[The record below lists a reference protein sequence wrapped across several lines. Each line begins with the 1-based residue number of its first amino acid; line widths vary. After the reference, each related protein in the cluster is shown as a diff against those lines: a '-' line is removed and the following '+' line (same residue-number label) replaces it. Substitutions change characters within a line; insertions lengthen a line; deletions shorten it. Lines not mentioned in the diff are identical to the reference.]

1 MMVILALTSIV
12 FILLGSYYVIS
23 TKGPNKKLSRNSFF
37 DPINQKKSVV
47 TNTSRA
53 NDDDF
58 EKESKDNET
67 LEYWLK
73 QLCSINEKINEY
85 YLENNDTLTDQKAT
99 DDQQTITL
107 CKNMLSALNP
117 TLMSSNINKLLSSDN
132 VFCDSHDQIILLIK
146 ELIEEINLLLR
157 EPFIL
162 PFIKEK
168 LNALTVLEDKV
179 SSLLAERSK
188 LVTKNLNQVQA
199 EEIIED
205 TMGIIPTVKLAQSQ
219 YNNFINFYFNY
230 KLCHSLIPHF
240 EIQLNQI
247 NTYNEQVLDF
257 LEETDE
263 VLFIEKS
270 SRILSSQSEFLG
282 LYRSYFNYFN
292 YLYLG
297 LETYLNVLK
306 SSTLREIYQ
315 SKSSIIELLEVIE
328 DILETCN
335 YFAHNQATSENE
347 FNNFFNKFRQVG
359 TSSKSKTLLSIGVRE
374 SAKIFFETRAR
385 NAESLIQNQH
395 LLKIDQILSRV
406 NRSFQSL

>member
-23 TKGPNKKLSRNSFF
+23 TKGNVKLPRKSFF
-37 DPINQKKSVV
+37 DLINHKKSSVS
-47 TNTSRA
+47 NTARV
-53 NDDDF
+53 NDNNF
-58 EKESKDNET
+58 EKESKDNEN

-85 YLENNDTLTDQKAT
+85 YSEDSNTLSDLKST

-117 TLMSSNINKLLSSDN
+117 TLMSSNINKIISSDN

-157 EPFIL
+157 DPFIL

-179 SSLLAERSK
+179 TLLLAERSK
-188 LVTKNLNQVQA
+188 LVTKNLNQIQA

-219 YNNFINFYFNY
+219 YNNFTNFYFNY

-247 NTYNEQVLDF
+247 YTYNEQVLDF
-257 LEETDE
+257 LAETDE

-270 SRILSSQSEFLG
+270 SRILGIQSKFLG

-306 SSTLREIYQ
+306 SSSLREIYQ

-335 YFAHNQATSENE
+335 YFAHNEGTSENE
-347 FNNFFNKFRQVG
+347 FNNFFNKIRQVG
-359 TSSKSKTLLSIGVRE
+359 SSRKSKTLLSIGVRE
-374 SAKIFFETRAR
+374 SAKVFFETRAK
-385 NAESLIQNQH
+385 NAESLIKNQQ